1 MSIRQ
6 KVISIAAKKAGLD
19 LLAIKNLAEIE
30 KILETWKEE
39 GAGHLRIQSNVF
51 SQWNCEYILIQV
63 ELLGRVPEVI
73 YQEEINLNLS
83 NACEHL
89 VARFDKALD
98 ERLDQNLD
106 PIESSSSL
114 WD

>member
-6 KVISIAAKKAGLD
+6 KVINIASKKAGLD
-19 LLAIKNLAEIE
+19 LLAVKNLQEIE
-30 KILETWKEE
+30 KILAAWQEE

-51 SQWNCEYILIQV
+51 SQWNCEYIFIQV

-73 YQEEINLNLS
+73 FSEEINLNLS

-89 VARFDKALD
+89 IASFNKALD
-98 ERLDQNLD
+98 ERLNLSQD
-106 PIESSSSL
+106 PIESSSL
-114 WD
+114 MD

>member
-6 KVISIAAKKAGLD
+6 KVTNIASKKAGLD
-19 LLAIKNLAEIE
+19 LLAVKNLQEIE
-30 KILETWKEE
+30 KILATWQEE

-51 SQWNCEYILIQV
+51 TQWNCEYLFVQV

-73 YQEEINLNLS
+73 YSEEINLNLS
-83 NACEHL
+83 NACDHL
-89 VARFDKALD
+89 LTSFNKALD
-98 ERLDQNLD
+98 ERSNLNHD
-106 PIESSSSL
+106 PIESSSL